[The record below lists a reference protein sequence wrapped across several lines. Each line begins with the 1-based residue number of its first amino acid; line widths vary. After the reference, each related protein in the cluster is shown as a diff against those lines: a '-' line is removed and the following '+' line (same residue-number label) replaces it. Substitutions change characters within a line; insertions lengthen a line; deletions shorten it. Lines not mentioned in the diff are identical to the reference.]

1 MFTLLGHLHF
11 LILFQQTKPKVYPK
25 RTILERVWLYLGQA
39 YDSVLEAINDVFSPR
54 NIAQS
59 IKGMILMLII
69 IVMAKIVLTL
79 IRILVRAWIRRKE
92 RKAENKD
99 IQRAKTIG
107 TLFSNLAKYV
117 IVIIA
122 VILTLQG
129 FNVDLTAIIASVGI
143 VGLAIGFGAQ
153 TLVKDIISGFFILFE
168 GDLAVGDDIL
178 FNGQIGTVEAIGVRS
193 TKVRGFNGELRVIPN
208 GDLATFGNL
217 NRGYMKAIV
226 VINLSYEASFK
237 QTFPA
242 IELLAQEFYRNH
254 PEEILESPDVQGI
267 VAFGASSV
275 DVRVIFKTKPMIQN
289 DIERRFRSFLKEE
302 FEKRKIEIPFPR
314 QVVYYRKDN
323 EPLPMIR

>member
-1 MFTLLGHLHF
+1 MIILLNNLSMFLLL
-11 LILFQQTKPKVYPK
+11 QQTKPKVYPK

-39 YDSVLEAINDVFSPR
+39 YDSVVVAINDVFSPR

-59 IKGMILMLII
+59 IKGIILMLVII
-69 IVMAKIVLTL
+69 IVAKIVLTI
-79 IRILVRAWIRRKE
+79 IRIIVRSWIRRREK
-92 RKAENKD
+92 KAVYQD

-107 TLFSNLAKYV
+107 TLFNNLSKYV
-117 IVIIA
+117 IVVIA

-193 TKVRGFNGELRVIPN
+193 TKVRGFTGELRIIPN
-208 GDLATFGNL
+208 GDLASFGNL

-226 VINLSYEASFK
+226 VVNISYEASFK
-237 QTFPA
+237 QTFSV
-242 IELLAQEFYRNH
+242 IELLADDFYNRH
-254 PEEILESPDVQGI
+254 IDLILEKPEVQGI
-267 VAFGASSV
+267 VTFGASSV
-275 DVRVIFKTKPMIQN
+275 DVRVIFKTQPMIQN
-289 DIERRFRSFLKEE
+289 DVERKFRSFMKEE
-302 FEKRKIEIPFPR
+302 FEKRNIEIPFPR
-314 QVVYYRKDN
+314 QVVYYRRDN